1 MFSLHEPLILEN
13 FWVDKMSFLAQRVQ
27 GIKPS
32 PTLTMLA
39 RAKELKKRGEPVLD
53 FSVGEP
59 DFDTPQNIKDAA
71 VKAMR
76 EGFTKYTDPRGIPE
90 LREAIAQK
98 LKKDNNVDAA
108 AENIAVCNGA
118 KHALFNIFQAL
129 CEKGDEVII
138 PAPYWVS
145 FSEMVKL
152 CEGAPKILPS
162 KNLKFSADELRE
174 KVSPKTKLLI
184 LNYPNNPS
192 GVVYTKN
199 ELKKIAEIALENNF
213 FVISDEIYE
222 KFIYANETYTSLAS
236 LGKEIA
242 NLTITVNGV
251 SKTYAMTG
259 WRIGYLCAR
268 KDIANAINAAQGNAS
283 GNPNSIAQKAAL
295 EAITGPQDSVKKM
308 ISEFTKRREIMLKG
322 FSGIKGFECE
332 KPDGAFYAFPKISGC
347 FDSKIK
353 NSSELA
359 SFFLE
364 QLKIAAVPG
373 FDFGKESYMRFS
385 FATNTQTI
393 IEGIERLKKHFD

>member
-1 MFSLHEPLILEN
+1 M
-13 FWVDKMSFLAQRVQ
+13 DKTGFLAGRMKNV
-27 GIKPS
+27 KPS
-32 PTLTMLA
+32 PTLAMLS

-71 VKAMR
+71 AKAMKD
-76 EGFTKYTDPRGIPE
+76 GFTKYTDPRGILE
-90 LREAIAQK
+90 LREAIAEK
-98 LKKDNNVDAA
+98 LRKENHIDTG
-108 AENIAVCNGA
+108 AENIVVSHGA
-118 KHALFNIFQAL
+118 KHALFNVFQAL

-152 CEGAPKILPS
+152 CEGTPVTLAS

-174 KVSPKTKLLI
+174 KISTKTKLLV

-199 ELKKIAEIALENNF
+199 ELKKIAELAVENNF

-222 KFIYANETYTSLAS
+222 RFIYTGETFTSFAS

-242 NLTITVNGV
+242 DRTITVNGV

-259 WRIGYLCAR
+259 WRIGYLSAG
-268 KDIANAINAAQGNAS
+268 KEIADAISAAQGNAS

-295 EAITGPQDSVKKM
+295 EAIMGPQDSVKKM
-308 ISEFTKRREIMLKG
+308 ISEFTKRREIIYKG
-322 FSGIKGFECE
+322 FSQINGFECE
-332 KPDGAFYAFPKISGC
+332 KPQGAFYAFPNVSGC
-347 FDSKIK
+347 FGKNVK
-353 NSSELA
+353 NSTGLA
-359 SFFLE
+359 SFLLDE
-364 QLKIAAVPG
+364 LKIAAVPG
-373 FDFGKESYMRFS
+373 IDFGKEGFMRFS
-385 FATNTQTI
+385 FATSTQTI
-393 IEGIERLKKHFD
+393 TEGIERLKQYFG